1 VKILIVDDISDNRE
15 MLGRLMTQYS
25 RKYQVETEVF
35 YAEHGKDCVD
45 ICNERSI
52 DLIFMDIIMPVMDGL
67 EATKIVKKEH
77 PSIMIIV
84 VSSENDEEIKSQIL
98 QAGAEDYV
106 LKPFSSVIMLNRL
119 NNYSKLINSR
129 NSISYQPRAINTFTH
144 SVYSY
149 QLKFFI
155 SNDDELAQFWE
166 TLLVR
171 LNFQKHI
178 SDLSD
183 FVRLIFRLA
192 NMQLHKSYKCN
203 VYMEENEDNFY
214 FTMDNMKLLQA
225 DIISKSIQKCPFNFL
240 HKLEGDFLSFTL
252 PRLTTET
259 RHTSVTDTLSIEE
272 TSPALSLPSAEII
285 KDTLQTYDFL
295 DEDALEEFELVISK
309 LQIEIMLMGSSS
321 LTLDDIDI
329 MNEHIKQLSSLLAI
343 SNDSYVIATALND
356 LSILLDEYSEPFLSM
371 SSDLSAMMISFI
383 NDLIM
388 WKEMMFNTGAPST
401 DFLDSSMSSSVQ
413 MIRAVFVCDDQ
424 GSEDMEDIFDF

>member
-1 VKILIVDDISDNRE
+1 
-15 MLGRLMTQYS
+15 
-25 RKYQVETEVF
+25 
-35 YAEHGKDCVD
+35 
-45 ICNERSI
+45 
-52 DLIFMDIIMPVMDGL
+52 MDGL